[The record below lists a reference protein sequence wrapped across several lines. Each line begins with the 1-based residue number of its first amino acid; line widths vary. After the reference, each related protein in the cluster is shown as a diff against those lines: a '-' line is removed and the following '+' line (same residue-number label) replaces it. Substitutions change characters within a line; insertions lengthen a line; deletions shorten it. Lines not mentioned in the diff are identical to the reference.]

1 MPALRTLPRVYK
13 NLRDL
18 SALFSGIGNEGRTAR
33 RCQSFM
39 VTDSIADLL
48 VRIKNGYRAKK
59 KSVLVSRSKYNQ
71 KLLTLLASLGF
82 IADWAEAEDKKV
94 FKVSLKYQ
102 NKKPVLTEAAR
113 VSKPGL
119 RVYKKW
125 EEIPKVLGGFGE
137 AIISTSKGLM
147 TGKEARAKKLGGEV
161 VAKIW

>member
-1 MPALRTLPRVYK
+1 MPALRTLSRVHK
-13 NLRDL
+13 NFRDL
-18 SALFSGIGNEGRTAR
+18 SALFSRIGNEGRTAR

-48 VRIKNGYRAKK
+48 VRIKNGYRAGK
-59 KSVLVSRSKYNQ
+59 KSVLVGRSKYNQ
-71 KLLTLLASLGF
+71 KLLALLARLGF
-82 IADWAEAEDKKV
+82 IADWVETEDKRIL
-94 FKVSLKYQ
+94 KVSLKYQ
-102 NKKPVLTEAAR
+102 NKKPILTEAAR

-125 EEIPKVLGGFGE
+125 EELPRVLGGFGE
-137 AIISTSKGLM
+137 AIISTPKGLM